1 MTDSRAAARHA
12 AEGLA
17 LWQQDR
23 FDEAEAEYQAALAAA
38 PVDDPARADYHGE
51 LAAVLEAA
59 GKHHAAEQQLRAAL
73 ASELALAGDG
83 DATGVNV
90 ARYFL
95 AGFLVRHGEARTALD
110 DIAPHLVPHAGGVW
124 LLHAVAAEAWLALA
138 DADAADAA
146 ARLALRAA
154 PSDDQR
160 SELRLRFLEIGL
172 HDAAI

>member
-1 MTDSRAAARHA
+1 MPDSRAAARHA

-38 PVDDPARADYHGE
+38 PVDDPARADYHSE

-73 ASELALAGDG
+73 ASERALAGDG

-124 LLHAVAAEAWLALA
+124 LLHAVAAEAWLAVA